1 MLFLGDINPI
11 FEPDQQ
17 RWDRNE
23 LEIISDINEDY
34 VKKSRKADK
43 YYTELKN
50 KIDLKG
56 LSVLP
61 HQKSIEVIIHD
72 ARKLMVE
79 AFEMISNDENPYNY
93 IVSSQENIFSCT
105 LILIISGVI
114 IFILSSFLSD

>member
-1 MLFLGDINPI
+1 MSFGDINAV
-11 FEPDQQ
+11 FKPDQQ

-34 VKKSRKADK
+34 IKKSRKAEE
-43 YYTELKN
+43 YYTRLQN
-50 KIDLKG
+50 KIDLNG
-56 LSVLP
+56 LKVLP
-61 HQKSIEVIIHD
+61 HQKSIEVIIYD

-79 AFEMISNDENPYNY
+79 AFEMISNDKNPYNY

-105 LILIISGVI
+105 IILIISGVI